1 MEQRVYLTDSTA
13 RREQRHRR
21 IVLLGT
27 AVLIL
32 LATSPVLVHHV
43 GTSAGSV
50 LVGYDHLWALCMTAI
65 LALLHPIHELF
76 HLLLGLGL
84 VFAFWDR
91 IAAWWNVHRS
101 LRCLAT
107 RRPEQGD
114 GIHAAAIAAGVPLHL
129 IRVVDGLPV
138 PAFTAG
144 WLWPR
149 VFIARTIPRHLS
161 PQELAAVLA
170 HEYAHARRRDP
181 ARLSVLRFMGCLLF
195 WLPALRRLAADVADE
210 AEIAADDEAGRR
222 SPLVLAS
229 AILRVANWRSDAA
242 GPCRTRGRWREGIG
256 IVTGVRADPLLDRR
270 IRRLAGEDAVVSS
283 HLTRR
288 SLATA
293 AFGLVLAWTS
303 GLAVM
308 HPLASGAAGVERH
321 CEHHHEWALRHLFC
335 ALEAPR
341 GGELLCPHSLDGAR

>member
-1 MEQRVYLTDSTA
+1 MEHKRYLTDSTA

-27 AVLIL
+27 SVLIL

-43 GTSAGSV
+43 GASAGSM
-50 LVGYDHLWALCMTAI
+50 LVGYDHLWALCMTAV
-65 LALLHPIHELF
+65 LALLHPVHELF
-76 HLLLGLGL
+76 HVLLAVGLA
-84 VFAFWDR
+84 FALWDR
-91 IAAWWNVHRS
+91 AAAWWNVDRS
-101 LRCLAT
+101 LRVLTT

-114 GIHAAAIAAGVPLHL
+114 GIHEAAVAAGVPLHL
-129 IRVVDGLPV
+129 VRAVDGLPV

-149 VFIARTIPRHLS
+149 VYVARAIADHLS
-161 PQELAAVLA
+161 PQELTVVLA

-181 ARLSVLRFMGCLLF
+181 ARLSLLRFMGCLLF

-210 AEIAADDEAGRR
+210 AEIAADDEAGLR

-229 AILRVANWRSDAA
+229 AILRVASWRVDVAA
-242 GPCRTRGRWREGIG
+242 AQVTPRGWRHGVG
-256 IVTGVRADPLLDRR
+256 MVTGFRGDPLLDRR

-288 SLATA
+288 SIATA
-293 AFGLVLAWTS
+293 ALGLVLVWMS
-303 GLAVM
+303 GLAVL
-308 HPLASGAAGVERH
+308 HPLASEAVGVERH

-335 ALEAPR
+335 ALEAP
-341 GGELLCPHSLDGAR
+341 GGDGTPCPHSVDGAR

>member
-1 MEQRVYLTDSTA
+1 MEHKRYLTDSTA

-27 AVLIL
+27 SVLIL

-43 GTSAGSV
+43 GASAGSL
-50 LVGYDHLWALCMTAI
+50 LVGYDHLWALCMTAV
-65 LALLHPIHELF
+65 LALLHPVHELF
-76 HLLLGLGL
+76 HVLLGIGL
-84 VFAFWDR
+84 VFALWDR
-91 IAAWWNVHRS
+91 VAAWWNVRRS
-101 LRCLAT
+101 LRFLTT

-114 GIHAAAIAAGVPLHL
+114 GIHEAAVMAGVPLHL
-129 IRVVDGLPV
+129 IRAADGMPV
-138 PAFTAG
+138 PAFTTG

-149 VFIARTIPRHLS
+149 VYVARAIADQLTAR
-161 PQELAAVLA
+161 ELAAVLA

-181 ARLSVLRFMGCLLF
+181 ARLSLLRFIGCLLF

-229 AILRVANWRSDAA
+229 AILRVASWRSEVAA
-242 GPCRTRGRWREGIG
+242 HVAPRRWRHGVG
-256 IVTGVRADPLLDRR
+256 IVTGVRGDPLLDRR
-270 IRRLAGEDAVVSS
+270 IRRLAGEEAVVSS

-293 AFGLVLAWTS
+293 AFGLVLVWMS

-308 HPLASGAAGVERH
+308 HPLASNAAGVERH
-321 CEHHHEWALRHLFC
+321 CEHHHEWAFRHLFC

-341 GGELLCPHSLDGAR
+341 GDGSPCPHAIDGAR